1 MKLEYITSRQLIE
14 DSLSLARSIPW
25 GVASRL
31 RGVVGIPRSGLVPA
45 AVIAGAW
52 NLPLIS
58 LDGESLHG
66 HRPLRS
72 GGRALL
78 LVDDSIYRGRAMTKA
93 EQMVNR
99 WRSGAVYRAAVY
111 TRSDSIQPDFSC
123 RPVDGRRYFEWNLLG
138 HPDLGRFAF
147 DLDGVVCE
155 DPTVVD
161 DDGPA
166 YGSHIASIRP
176 LNLPVVE
183 VGAIITMRLEKWR
196 SVTEAWLD
204 RHGVSRREVVMC
216 PAESVAARRE
226 MDYGRWKGEQA
237 LARGLEVFVE
247 SCKRQAAQ
255 IHRTSGLPCICLP
268 EGTVQCRD

>member
-1 MKLEYITSRQLIE
+1 MKLEYITRRQLIE

-25 GVASRL
+25 DVVSRL
-31 RGVVGIPRSGLVPA
+31 GGVIGIPRSGIIPA
-45 AVIAGAW
+45 AVISQFW

-58 LDGESLHG
+58 IGGESHHG
-66 HRPLRS
+66 LRTLRRVGS
-72 GGRALL
+72 DLL
-78 LVDDSIYRGRAMTKA
+78 LVDDSIYRGRAMRLADEVVK
-93 EQMVNR
+93 V
-99 WRSGAVYRAAVY
+99 WSSGRVHHAAVY
-111 TRSDSIQPDFSC
+111 TRSDVDQPDFFC
-123 RPVDGRRYFEWNLLG
+123 RVVDGRRYFEWNLLG

-147 DLDGVVCE
+147 DMDGVICE

-161 DDGPA
+161 DDGEV
-166 YGSHIASIRP
+166 YGSHIAEIRP

-183 VGAIITMRLEKWR
+183 VGAVITMRLEKWR
-196 SVTEAWLD
+196 SVTEAWLQ
-204 RHGVSRREVVMC
+204 RHGVAFRELVMC
-216 PAESVAARRE
+216 PAASVAARRE

>member
-1 MKLEYITSRQLIE
+1 MRLEYITRRQLVE

-25 GVASRL
+25 GVACRL
-31 RGVVGIPRSGLVPA
+31 RGVVGVPRSGLLPA

-66 HRPLRS
+66 HRTLRS
-72 GGRALL
+72 GGRDLL
-78 LVDDSIYRGRAMTKA
+78 LVDDSIYRGRAMSQA
-93 EQMVNR
+93 EAAVNR
-99 WRSGAVYRAAVY
+99 WRSGALYRAAVY
-111 TRSDSIQPDFSC
+111 TRSDSIQPEFFC
-123 RPVDGRRYFEWNLLG
+123 RVVDSRRYFEWNLLG

-147 DLDGVVCE
+147 DLDGVICE

-161 DDGPA
+161 DDGEV

-196 SVTEAWLD
+196 SVTEAWLL
-204 RHGVSRREVVMC
+204 RHDVKYRELVMC
-216 PAESVAARRE
+216 QAATVELRRK
-226 MDYGRWKGEQA
+226 MDYGQWKGEQA

-247 SCKRQAAQ
+247 SNKRQAAQ
-255 IHRTSGLPCICLP
+255 IHRTSGLPCICFP
-268 EGTVQCRD
+268 EGTVECRG